1 MKQLAGLVIA
11 FCGLGSSAF
20 AQVSTSAAPPGMA
33 SASRGLQYA
42 FRYSQG
48 VQTSD
53 QMATIQTSNVS
64 GSIAYANSEKE
75 KPFTMEYAGG
85 YTWNLSGPDYQ
96 SGQFHRMDLTQGF
109 VYRRWKINLADDVAY
124 LPQSPITGFSG
135 VPGTGEII
143 GAPNPNPSTSQTIL
157 TVNTHVLSNNARG
170 ALEHTLNNS
179 TTMSIAGTSILLH
192 YPDGNGIENRST
204 GADAALLRRLT
215 GRTSFVGDYRFN
227 LYEYPGTTV
236 AIRTHTGL
244 AGLRHLFTR
253 NLSAN
258 LQGGPQWINSTNSS
272 VVPADLTFAANASIT
287 YVKRWASL
295 GGSYIHDSNGGSG
308 YLLGGTVDDAEGNFQ
323 YRFGRSMILGLTGGY
338 NRTNA
343 LNVPNEIEGGFGA
356 VQGTWLLGRLIVFAN
371 YTGRGQST
379 SYAAPGNVLNQTLN
393 TVSFG
398 FGLSSREAR
407 IRP

>member
-20 AQVSTSAAPPGMA
+20 AQVSVSATAPGGPPA
-33 SASRGLQYA
+33 PRGLQYA

-48 VQTSD
+48 VQTSNQID
-53 QMATIQTSNVS
+53 TIQTSNVS

-109 VYRRWKINLADDVAY
+109 VYRRWKINLVDDVAY

-135 VPGTGEII
+135 IPGTGEII
-143 GAPNPNPSTSQTIL
+143 GTPNPNPSTSQTIL

-170 ALEHTLNNS
+170 TLEHTLNNS
-179 TTMSIAGTSILLH
+179 TTVGIVGTSILLH

-204 GADAALLRRLT
+204 GADAVFLRRLT

-258 LQGGPQWINSTNSS
+258 LQGGPQWINSTNLS

-287 YVKRWASL
+287 YVKRWVSL

-343 LNVPNEIEGGFGA
+343 LNVPNEIKGGFGA

-393 TVSFG
+393 SLSFG

-407 IRP
+407 LRP